1 MNDRNRSDINTILQ
15 NGYSVEI
22 GAFIQRGWE
31 ICQSN
36 LGLFVGFFLV
46 TLLIGGT
53 LGFIP
58 ILGNIASIIIG
69 GPLNAG
75 SLIVAFKI
83 IKKQSI
89 EFSDFFKGFQNA
101 YFLPTLLVTL
111 VTTLFVFVCMIP
123 AGIGFALVSFTAGD
137 KQPSSILLLVA
148 ALLAFGGFLG
158 LVYLSICYVFAIPLI
173 VGRKLE
179 FWPAMEASRKI
190 VGQQW
195 FAIFGFLF
203 VLGLINLAGALVCGL
218 GLLVTVPLTTC
229 AIAAAYEHIFGL
241 PNTEDSF
248 A

>member
-1 MNDRNRSDINTILQ
+1 MNNRNRSDINAIIQ
-15 NGYSVEI
+15 DGYSVEI

-58 ILGNIASIIIG
+58 IIGNIASIIIN

-75 SLIVAFKI
+75 SLIAAFKI
-83 IKKQSI
+83 IKKQPI
-89 EFSDFFKGFQNA
+89 DFSDFFKGFQND
-101 YFLPTLLVTL
+101 YFLPTFLVTL
-111 VTTLFVFVCMIP
+111 VTSLFALACMIP
-123 AGIGFALVSFTAGD
+123 AGIGFILISFTASD
-137 KQPSSILLLVA
+137 KQPNTILLLVA
-148 ALLAFGGFLG
+148 ALLAFAGFLG
-158 LVYLSICYVFAIPLI
+158 LVYLSICYVFAIPL
-173 VGRKLE
+173 VLGRKLE
-179 FWPAMEASRKI
+179 FWSAMEASRKI

-195 FAIFGFLF
+195 FAVFGFLF

-241 PNTEDSF
+241 PSTEDSF